1 MNAIAEKFDS
11 NVRDLEG
18 AFNRI
23 VARVSLTNK
32 SFESAFADLETD
44 DRIALNSGV
53 YVGEKVKLKSDIS
66 LKEIVTKIADH
77 FAIEP
82 EMLMNNNR
90 AQGIVRPRQI
100 AMFLCRSLTGTSWS
114 VIAKFFGKRD
124 HATVMRAYNKIRE
137 ELQFNPQLAALLR
150 NLFPD
155 SEV

>member
-1 MNAIAEKFDS
+1 M
-11 NVRDLEG
+11 
-18 AFNRI
+18 
-23 VARVSLTNK
+23 
-32 SFESAFADLETD
+32 ETD